1 MGRALRALTFC
12 VVGGL
17 AVVVGTNVKVRA
29 SVAHRAFR
37 VAAAVPA
44 RPVAIVPGSPTS
56 LGKAKATLEGRLR
69 GALALYRGGQV
80 QAILVSGIEVARDPE
95 TSAMRA
101 WLEERGVPA
110 GDIADDDRGT
120 RTRET
125 MHRAADTFGVERAI
139 VCTEALAMPRALFLA
154 RASGIDAVGLEV
166 PSPLDHLPKWVAVE
180 ALKTTLA
187 FVEETFSRPASAPA
201 SDTER
206 VALR

>member
-1 MGRALRALTFC
+1 MRRALGILALGGAAVLTG
-12 VVGGL
+12 VV
-17 AVVVGTNVKVRA
+17 ATNAQVRA
-29 SVAHRAFR
+29 SVAHRAYR
-37 VAAAVPA
+37 DAASVPA

-56 LGKAKATLEGRLR
+56 RGKAKATLEGRLR
-69 GALALYRGGQV
+69 GAFELYRSGQV
-80 QAILVSGIEVARDPE
+80 RAILVSGIDVDHDPE

-110 GDIADDDRGT
+110 GDIADDNRGT

-139 VCTEALAMPRALFLA
+139 VCTEALAMPRTLYLA
-154 RASGIDAVGLEV
+154 KASGIDAVGLEI

-180 ALKTTLA
+180 ALKTTVA
-187 FVEETFSRPASAPA
+187 FVEETFARPARASAVA
-201 SDTER
+201 ADR